1 MKNPRLGLYN
11 NTIYFGG
18 GLNIFIFG
26 NNRSGYTLDGTLFH
40 ETTHVGLRTLDVVIQ
55 INPFRSA
62 YSISDCLG
70 LSIIN
75 KQRNANNWR
84 YAYEKIYN
92 GGV

>member
-1 MKNPRLGLYN
+1 MGLYN

-26 NNRSGYTLDGTLFH
+26 NNRSGYTLDGTLFQ
-40 ETTHVGLRTLDVVIQ
+40 EATHVGLRTRDVVIQ

-62 YSISDCLG
+62 YSINDCLS
-70 LSIIN
+70 LNSAN
-75 KQRNANNWR
+75 KQKNANNWR

>member
-11 NTIYFGG
+11 NTIYFSG

-40 ETTHVGLRTLDVVIQ
+40 EATHVGLRTRDVVIQ
-55 INPFRSA
+55 INPFRST

-70 LSIIN
+70 LSNSN
-75 KQRNANNWR
+75 K
-84 YAYEKIYN
+84 
-92 GGV
+92 